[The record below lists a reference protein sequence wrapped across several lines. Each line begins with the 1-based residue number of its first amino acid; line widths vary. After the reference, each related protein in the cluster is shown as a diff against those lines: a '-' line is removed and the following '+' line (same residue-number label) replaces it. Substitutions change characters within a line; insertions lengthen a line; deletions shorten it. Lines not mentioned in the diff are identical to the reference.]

1 MDLQELIKMLA
12 SPIAGLICI
21 IAGVVALFR
30 GLKADGV
37 IDLAMLIKGK
47 VTMGIAGILLLVFGT
62 VMITALVIPKK
73 DTNRA
78 MFTLPN
84 GKKGYIVLIGHSKR
98 SSGGEIDKF

>member
-1 MDLQELIKMLA
+1 
-12 SPIAGLICI
+12 
-21 IAGVVALFR
+21 
-30 GLKADGV
+30 
-37 IDLAMLIKGK
+37 
-47 VTMGIAGILLLVFGT
+47 
-62 VMITALVIPKK
+62 MITALVIPKK